1 MRIPL
6 LSTEDK
12 QTQPVD
18 FLAAERAV
26 AEDQIGAA
34 WQLHVERVQEQLDLG
49 WREHVGRAL
58 AERFDALRI
67 QFDAEFEAR
76 AAAMLA
82 EESPRVRAAAERVMS
97 ERLNQ
102 TARRLEQAEDGGGWA
117 GALLD
122 GAAAWSA
129 RTILFSIINGELQY
143 EDHRAD
149 EEQSL
154 KTLLDLRIPMAEAPA
169 FATVLETMDT
179 VIAMATANE
188 LSPQLAE
195 VLGEHEDKRVYL
207 APVIVGQSEQTRRVA
222 AILYVES
229 HGDPLDVNVLEVVT
243 ALAGMALD
251 CRQAGKRSVTQA
263 PAGGLMGIAPLARR
277 GDGAAPVEPGPV
289 PAAGN
294 PEWSQL
300 SRTDQELHAKA
311 QRFARVRV
319 AEMRLYQAQA
329 VREGRDQARLYMALR
344 GEMERGRAQFKH
356 EFLNVPSMVDYFHME
371 LVRTLAN
378 DDASLLGDDYPGRL
392 A

>member
-1 MRIPL
+1 
-6 LSTEDK
+6 LSTEE
-12 QTQPVD
+12 TQPQPED

-34 WQLHVERVQEQLDLG
+34 WQLHVEQVQEQLDRG
-49 WREHVGRAL
+49 WRSHVGRAL

-67 QFDAEFEAR
+67 QFDTELQTR
-76 AAAMLA
+76 AAAIAA
-82 EESPRVRAAAERVMS
+82 EESARAKAAAERVMS

-102 TARRLEQAEDGGGWA
+102 TARRLEQAEDGGAWA

-122 GAAAWSA
+122 GVSAWSA
-129 RTILFSIINGELQY
+129 RAILFSIINGELQY

-154 KTLLDLRIPMAEAPA
+154 RSLLDLRVPISEAPA

-188 LSPQLAE
+188 LSSQLAA
-195 VLGEHEDKRVYL
+195 VLGEHEEQRVCL
-207 APVIVGQSEQTRRVA
+207 APVIVGQSEQKRRVA
-222 AILYVES
+222 AVLYVE
-229 HGDPLDVNVLEVVT
+229 GNGEPLDVNVLEVVT

-251 CRQAGKRSVTQA
+251 CRQAAQRSATQA
-263 PAGGLMGIAPLARR
+263 PAGALMAIAPM
-277 GDGAAPVEPGPV
+277 AAATTPQEPGPV
-289 PAAGN
+289 PAPGN
-294 PEWSQL
+294 PDWSQL
-300 SRTDQELHAKA
+300 SREEQEQHAKA

-329 VREGRDQARLYMALR
+329 VRQGREQARLYMALR

-356 EFLNVPSMVDYFHME
+356 EFLTIPSMIDYFHLE

-378 DDASLLGDDYPGRL
+378 DDASLLGVEYPGPL
-392 A
+392 V